1 MEGLLS
7 HASFKKILTLTVET
21 LEKGSSFKDLPIW
34 IVGSYGTGKTFA
46 SFVIKHILEDEPSEV
61 EKYFRHPELNS
72 LWQRVAGVRSHG
84 KILVVH
90 QSSSSGINSQSKL
103 FNTIIEAVKRSLREN
118 GCSYTGAASI
128 REKVLATIKDTEQ
141 TFNFRAVFKKYRG
154 KFLPYS
160 SPEEVIRDLETL
172 DEHESLDL
180 LEEVVD
186 AAERESYNWS
196 MSTHDVIDWL
206 RDVREA
212 NGLHAIFFLFGTSSP
227 STFAT
232 TRTISRACR
241 KLRRRPPS

>member
-1 MEGLLS
+1 M
-7 HASFKKILTLTVET
+7 
-21 LEKGSSFKDLPIW
+21 
-34 IVGSYGTGKTFA
+34 
-46 SFVIKHILEDEPSEV
+46 
-61 EKYFRHPELNS
+61 
-72 LWQRVAGVRSHG
+72 
-84 KILVVH
+84 
-90 QSSSSGINSQSKL
+90 
-103 FNTIIEAVKRSLREN
+103 REN

-172 DEHESLDL
+172 DERERLDL

-206 RDVREA
+206 RDVRKE